1 MNERP
6 PPSAAVVPEAHRR
19 ALQSYRL
26 LAAERVAALE
36 KIDQE
41 AADAIAARRTAIR
54 QAAAQA
60 DSAAAQADSA
70 AAQADSAAKAVVDR
84 RPRCFKC
91 GAIVL
96 ALIETCPSCEQRLR
110 PPIFAPE
117 RQEEGSARRRGSS
130 RSSPAGDWTVTLIV
144 LAVIIA
150 VLLQTVRGG

>member
-6 PPSAAVVPEAHRR
+6 PPSTAVVPEAHRR

-54 QAAAQA
+54 Q
-60 DSAAAQADSA
+60 AAAQADSA

>member
-6 PPSAAVVPEAHRR
+6 PPSIALVPEAHRR
-19 ALQSYRL
+19 ALQRFRL

-41 AADAIAARRTAIR
+41 AADAIAARRMAIR
-54 QAAAQA
+54 QAAAEA
-60 DSAAAQADSA
+60 DI
-70 AAQADSAAKAVVDR
+70 AAKPVVDR

-91 GAIVL
+91 GAIVP

-117 RQEEGSARRRGSS
+117 REEEGPARRRGSS

-144 LAVIIA
+144 LAVTIA
-150 VLLQTVRGG
+150 VLLQIVRGG

>member
-54 QAAAQA
+54 Q
-60 DSAAAQADSA
+60 AAAQADSA